1 MTVNEVPGHGG
12 LESIPFNK
20 LIYSLFIFLFC
31 WFFLVKQNLIA
42 DLNIDWSDI
51 NTLEKIFWTFRKP
64 PAKTCTVVWIF
75 FLNPWE
81 NHFYFFL
88 GKNPGFVL
96 KCSTMHNLN
105 RITSHHPRITGI
117 TIYWQCTPAQT
128 FSRRFFQMSWT
139 AKYDQ
144 KTITNG
150 LCRID
155 FPWKYILKIDNLT
168 KRGWCCVGSFTTG
181 F

>member
-1 MTVNEVPGHGG
+1 MTVHEVPGHRKYTVQQIN
-12 LESIPFNK
+12 LL
-20 LIYSLFIFLFC
+20 LIYIFVLLIFLGETKPNC
-31 WFFLVKQNLIA
+31 WFKYRLIRHKYPWKYF
-42 DLNIDWSDI
+42 LNIS
-51 NTLEKIFWTFRKP
+51 
-64 PAKTCTVVWIF
+64 KTPSENMHGGVNF
-75 FLNPWE
+75 FPKSLREP
-81 NHFYFFL
+81 FLFFL

-155 FPWKYILKIDNLT
+155 FPWKDILKIDNLT